1 MVTYSHNEKGK
12 NLDLKRHCLYTLSNL
27 MEADISLF
35 KITSAIKQCTNNMQH
50 WPQSL
55 ANHTKDKLTLL
66 KFVLLEFFIFV
77 RTAVIANT
85 LSHKIIT

>member
-1 MVTYSHNEKGK
+1 
-12 NLDLKRHCLYTLSNL
+12 
-27 MEADISLF
+27 
-35 KITSAIKQCTNNMQH
+35 MQH